1 MRKLYNEYFHIPKHG
16 KIRDKVFSAK
26 IALSFCIILFLIST
40 SGITAY
46 AYFSSAVNVNV
57 ASVFAAEYNL
67 VFTITDITDELNS
80 EVNPVGGVYSLDAG
94 TYSVSIRREETER
107 NAKTGFCKVY
117 INQTEYHT
125 AQIGT
130 DVNTD
135 TGKRETI
142 TFTIVVPVSA
152 YASVSFEAHWGTSS
166 NYRYVSDKLE
176 NEYYI
181 ENKDVITVADS
192 SGTIDR
198 TPEVESSEQIVT
210 IQEGY
215 TLSDIAEKYK
225 TTVDKILAYNNIAD
239 SNMIQIGDEI
249 KIPPEDYEIPEPE
262 PVTEETPDPT
272 EEPSTDADPSG
283 SETDDPDFD
292 SGSDEHTA
300 SEDGSETSEQP

>member
-46 AYFSSAVNVNV
+46 AYFSCAVNVNV
-57 ASVFAAEYNL
+57 ASVVAAEYNL
-67 VFTITDITDELNS
+67 VFTITDELNYS

-94 TYSVSIRREETER
+94 IYSVSIRRKETER

-142 TFTIVVPVSA
+142 TFTIVVPDSA
-152 YASVSFEAHWGTSS
+152 DASVSFEAHWGTSS
-166 NYRYVSDKLE
+166 NYGYAFD

-181 ENKDVITVADS
+181 EDGDVITVADS

>member
-1 MRKLYNEYFHIPKHG
+1 M
-16 KIRDKVFSAK
+16 
-26 IALSFCIILFLIST
+26 FLIST
-40 SGITAY
+40 AGITAY

-57 ASVFAAEYNL
+57 ASVVAAEYNL
-67 VFTITDITDELNS
+67 VFTITDELDS
-80 EVNPVGGVYSLDAG
+80 EVNPVGGVYSLDEG
-94 TYSVSIRREETER
+94 NYRVSIRSEETES

-142 TFTIVVPVSA
+142 TFTIVVPGSA
-152 YASVSFEAHWGTSS
+152 DASVSFEAHWGTSS
-166 NYRYVSDKLE
+166 NYGYVSDKLE

-181 ENKDVITVADS
+181 ENEDVITVADS